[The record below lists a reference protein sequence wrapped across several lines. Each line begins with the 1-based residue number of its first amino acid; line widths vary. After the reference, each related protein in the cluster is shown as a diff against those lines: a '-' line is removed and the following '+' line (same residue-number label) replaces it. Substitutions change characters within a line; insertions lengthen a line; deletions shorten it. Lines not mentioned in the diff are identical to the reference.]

1 MLIIHFIGKMPG
13 YLSPN
18 HGRFSFIYFGRYLKR
33 ILASGD
39 SGIFDNRLKCEHAAL
54 GICKIYA
61 ICMISKYRCSKIVVV
76 LINEDV
82 LSSLL
87 RLSLVC
93 LWKGYVTII
102 FLISTMFWNRES
114 TKYRPVSL
122 SFSLFSRM
130 QIFCSGNVTDDKIS
144 VKFMMTV

>member
-1 MLIIHFIGKMPG
+1 MDCLSSAVTQRVNFIANTRLVPQGSMLMFTPSLNTSSLTLCHINNSLHWKMPG

-18 HGRFSFIYFGRYLKR
+18 HRWFSFIYFGRYLKR
-33 ILASGD
+33 IFASGY
-39 SGIFDNRLKCEHAAL
+39 SGIFDNRLKCERAAL

-87 RLSLVC
+87 CLSLDC
-93 LWKGYVTII
+93 LWKGCMTII
-102 FLISTMFWNRES
+102 FLISTMF
-114 TKYRPVSL
+114 
-122 SFSLFSRM
+122 
-130 QIFCSGNVTDDKIS
+130 
-144 VKFMMTV
+144 